1 MKLLSITY
9 DSAID
14 SSVMRLLDDLNV
26 KGYTKTFDA
35 HGLGQSGLKVNT
47 PVWPGTNHQILIG
60 GDEAFLREVAENVRS
75 LQGEFKLLPG
85 IYMLMLDAVEL

>member
-1 MKLLSITY
+1 
-9 DSAID
+9 
-14 SSVMRLLDDLNV
+14 
-26 KGYTKTFDA
+26 
-35 HGLGQSGLKVNT
+35 
-47 PVWPGTNHQILIG
+47 LIG